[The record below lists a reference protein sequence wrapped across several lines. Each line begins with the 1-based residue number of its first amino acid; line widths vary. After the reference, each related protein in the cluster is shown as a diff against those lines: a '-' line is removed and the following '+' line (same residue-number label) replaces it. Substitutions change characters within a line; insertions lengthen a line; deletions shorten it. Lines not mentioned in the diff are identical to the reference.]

1 MNDCDSSPCIHGG
14 TCTDGLGRFD
24 CECPQDYAGRQ
35 CELGKANYAFYLV
48 TKTQGQ
54 GHDLKIT
61 LLCRNGY
68 LLCFARPYNI
78 LIKAKSKAKC
88 WWDLSRNVCLESI
101 IKNSFVIRK
110 KQTEA
115 FLKNNGLKSV
125 IN

>member
-1 MNDCDSSPCIHGG
+1 MSPTDLVNDCDSSPCIHGG

-61 LLCRNGY
+61 LLRRNGH
-68 LLCFARPYNI
+68 LLCFTRPYNI

-88 WWDLSRNVCLESI
+88 WWDL
-101 IKNSFVIRK
+101 
-110 KQTEA
+110 
-115 FLKNNGLKSV
+115 
-125 IN
+125 